1 LLSIT
6 DPDDDEFTVTIK
18 LQEAIRFTLLKKYPN
33 GTYGLEV
40 RPMILDERKTL
51 YSLILKMTDKNACP
65 KTSKHTI
72 RIQVPVSQKIDFEE
86 PLSP

>member
-33 GTYGLEV
+33 GTYGMEV
-40 RPMILDERKTL
+40 RPMAQDERK
-51 YSLILKMTDKNACP
+51 A
-65 KTSKHTI
+65 
-72 RIQVPVSQKIDFEE
+72 
-86 PLSP
+86 